1 MMPSEGSYVTVILHW
16 GEDTNFWRTG
26 KGEGIG
32 IVLKKVKIFYLM
44 TQIHEVND
52 EMLLAGKKM
61 KKK

>member
-1 MMPSEGSYVTVILHW
+1 MTVILHW